1 MLPCHTPTA
10 ALTSTGGCLLLIVLS
25 TRVCI
30 CETVVVSYSRS
41 IISKKEHTGV
51 RTERSGRPVV
61 DARAVFAAR
70 VGCTRGEPHARSSP
84 VVIILRHA
92 PPNSPGTRPISLQ
105 HHLPTPSM
113 LPTRVCLSPAYPRSS
128 QLFHGERPGGGGGLP
143 AARKSIT
150 GPRASPNVVRRC
162 SSCGSTCGPGARRST
177 GSSRHPPLAPPDPPA
192 WPGEAAAAA
201 AAAAVVQPTR
211 GPPVRAWPVQ
221 AGEAQPQPQ
230 PGPACSCSRRR

>member
-1 MLPCHTPTA
+1 MPHAYCCTYFDRW
-10 ALTSTGGCLLLIVLS
+10 LLAFNCAFNTCVYIVY
-25 TRVCI
+25 CI

-92 PPNSPGTRPISLQ
+92 PPNSPGTRPISFQ

-128 QLFHGERPGGGGGLP
+128 QLFHGERRGG
-143 AARKSIT
+143 
-150 GPRASPNVVRRC
+150 
-162 SSCGSTCGPGARRST
+162 
-177 GSSRHPPLAPPDPPA
+177 
-192 WPGEAAAAA
+192 GEAACGAKKHYRPSGLSQRSAPL
-201 AAAAVVQPTR
+201 Q
-211 GPPVRAWPVQ
+211 
-221 AGEAQPQPQ
+221 
-230 PGPACSCSRRR
+230 

>member
-1 MLPCHTPTA
+1 MQRPWLRGGEERGSA
-10 ALTSTGGCLLLIVLS
+10 AVPHAYCCTYFDRWLLAFNCAFNTCVYIVY
-25 TRVCI
+25 CI

-105 HHLPTPSM
+105 HHLPTRPCF
-113 LPTRVCLSPAYPRSS
+113 PRAFAYPRPIPGPPNSFMGS
-128 QLFHGERPGGGGGLP
+128 DRGGGGAACGAKKHYRPSGL
-143 AARKSIT
+143 SQ
-150 GPRASPNVVRRC
+150 
-162 SSCGSTCGPGARRST
+162 RSA
-177 GSSRHPPLAPPDPPA
+177 PL
-192 WPGEAAAAA
+192 
-201 AAAAVVQPTR
+201 Q
-211 GPPVRAWPVQ
+211 
-221 AGEAQPQPQ
+221 
-230 PGPACSCSRRR
+230 